1 MKNDLNNIDTL
12 GTLLAQ
18 IADLEKQAKAI
29 KDDLKD
35 SATAPG
41 GSKVF
46 EGDLFKAT
54 VVEANR
60 SSVDW
65 LALLATKL
73 DVKADWETVAAKIGY
88 DNKEL
93 PKAIADNTKTS
104 AVFSVKVTSR

>member
-1 MKNDLNNIDTL
+1 MKNDLNTIDTL

-18 IADLEKQAKAI
+18 IADLEKQASAI

-54 VVEANR
+54 VVESNR
-60 SSVDW
+60 STIDW
-65 LALLATKL
+65 KQLSADLGIDAETLAK
-73 DVKADWETVAAKIGY
+73 Y
-88 DNKEL
+88 
-93 PKAIADNTKTS
+93 TKTA

>member
-18 IADLEKQAKAI
+18 IADLEKQASAI

-54 VVEANR
+54 VVESNC
-60 SSVDW
+60 STIDW
-65 LALLATKL
+65 KQLSADLGISADVLAK
-73 DVKADWETVAAKIGY
+73 Y
-88 DNKEL
+88 
-93 PKAIADNTKTS
+93 TKTA